1 MKFIIIL
8 LNIAAVVFVAS
19 ANMLQYP
26 VYHNEGYNNMP
37 GGYNYPAYTKPLQY
51 QHHHN
56 HHQSNNYV
64 VKPQYPSINGPVCA
78 TYNGMWKTFANIYQ
92 FKDEINQG
100 HGKFFSLSELF

>member
-1 MKFIIIL
+1 MKFIISIIL
-8 LNIAAVVFVAS
+8 LSVAVLFNS

-37 GGYNYPAYTKPLQY
+37 GGYNYPSYTKPLQ
-51 QHHHN
+51 HHHPHP
-56 HHQSNNYV
+56 HHYSGNNYV

-100 HGKFFSLSELF
+100 HGKFF